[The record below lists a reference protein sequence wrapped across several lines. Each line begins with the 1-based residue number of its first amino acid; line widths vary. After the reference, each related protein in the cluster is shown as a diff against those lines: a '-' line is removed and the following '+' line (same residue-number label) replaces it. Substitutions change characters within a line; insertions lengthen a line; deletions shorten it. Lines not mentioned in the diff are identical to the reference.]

1 MVRRENTTIF
11 LDATEETTVFQL
23 KKMLEGII
31 KKEPEELRLYNIDT
45 KEPLDDSKTLGD
57 CGYKSQNAKAQDPG
71 TIGLAYKISKCGG
84 WVGVAVNAI
93 QFLWLLLM
101 MCEYVCVCVDMQN
114 KDKERLKASVTSV
127 SLLLVFR

>member
-31 KKEPEELRLYNIDT
+31 KKEPEELRLYNIDS

-71 TIGLAYKISKCGG
+71 TIGLAYKISKCGV
-84 WVGVAVNAI
+84 WVGVNAI
-93 QFLWLLLM
+93 QFL
-101 MCEYVCVCVDMQN
+101 
-114 KDKERLKASVTSV
+114 
-127 SLLLVFR
+127 

>member
-71 TIGLAYKISKCGG
+71 TIGLAYKINDEFEEGTVKSYSNPPELPDVMKGQEG
-84 WVGVAVNAI
+84 SAAPSGLSA
-93 QFLWLLLM
+93 
-101 MCEYVCVCVDMQN
+101 D
-114 KDKERLKASVTSV
+114 
-127 SLLLVFR
+127 

>member
-57 CGYKSQNAKAQDPG
+57 CGYKSQNAKTQDPG
-71 TIGLAYKISKCGG
+71 TIGLAYKISKCGV
-84 WVGVAVNAI
+84 WV
-93 QFLWLLLM
+93 
-101 MCEYVCVCVDMQN
+101 
-114 KDKERLKASVTSV
+114 
-127 SLLLVFR
+127 